1 MTAPATPLSRKHW
14 LTLGLTA
21 LGGGLELYDFMVFVF
36 FVPVLSRVFFPPDIP
51 HWLAQLQTFTVFAVG
66 FLARPLGGMV
76 FGHFGD
82 RIGRKR
88 TFTFSV
94 LLMAAATLAM
104 ACLPGYAVLGFWAPL
119 ILALLRLIQGGA
131 VGGEVAGSYVF
142 ASEHVPADRRGLACG
157 VMAMGMTCGTL
168 LGVFVATLVHSFAT
182 DAQILA
188 FAWRLPFLLGSGL
201 GLLTLFLRRWL
212 EETPVFRDL
221 QRRRALAVQL
231 PLKLVVSAYQ
241 RALVV
246 SSLSLWVLVGHFAV
260 LVLMGPTLLQSQFH
274 IPAAEALSIGSLGTF
289 CAALAC
295 IASGLMFD
303 LLGPGRALAV
313 GTLAA
318 GLSAQF
324 FFGVAAG
331 HGGPLLVVGYCLAAA
346 GTGLLTAVPVLM
358 VKSFPP
364 AVAFSGVSLAY
375 NFGFG
380 VMAGLTPIFI
390 AALLPTVPHSPSLYL
405 FGLEALGMALGLKVA
420 GGLLDPPARA

>member
-1 MTAPATPLSRKHW
+1 MTAPASPLTRKHW

-51 HWLAQLQTFTVFAVG
+51 HWLAQLQTFTIFAVG
-66 FLARPLGGMV
+66 FLARPVGGVV

-119 ILALLRLIQGGA
+119 LLALLRLIQGGA

-157 VMAMGMTCGTL
+157 IMAMGMTSGTL
-168 LGVFVATLVHSFAT
+168 LGVFVATLVHTFAS
-182 DAQILA
+182 DAQVVA

-201 GLLTLFLRRWL
+201 GLLTLFLRRRL

-231 PLKLVVSAYQ
+231 PLKLVVSSY
-241 RALVV
+241 RGALLV
-246 SSLSLWVLVGHFAV
+246 SALALWVLVGHFAV

-274 IPAAEALSIGSLGTF
+274 IPPAQALSIGSLGTF

-295 IASGLMFD
+295 MVSGLMFD
-303 LLGPGRALAV
+303 RLGPGRALAV

-318 GLSAQF
+318 GLTVQF

-331 HGGPLLVVGYCLAAA
+331 QGGPILVAGYCLAAA

-358 VKSFPP
+358 VRSFPP
-364 AVAFSGVSLAY
+364 AVAYSGVSLAY
-375 NFGFG
+375 NLGFG
-380 VMAGLTPIFI
+380 VIAGLTPIFI
-390 AALLPTVPHSPSLYL
+390 AALLPSVPQIPSLYL
-405 FGLEALGMALGLKVA
+405 FALEVLGIALGLKVA
-420 GGLLDPPARA
+420 GGLQNRPTAQ

>member
-1 MTAPATPLSRKHW
+1 MTAPATPLTRKHW
-14 LTLGLTA
+14 LTLALTA

-36 FVPVLSRVFFPPDIP
+36 FVPVLSQVFFPPDIP

-66 FLARPLGGMV
+66 FLARPLGGVV

-94 LLMAAATLAM
+94 LLMAAATLAL
-104 ACLPGYAVLGFWAPL
+104 ACLPGYAVIGLWAPL
-119 ILALLRLIQGGA
+119 ILALLRLVQGAA

-157 VMAMGMTCGTL
+157 VMAMGMTSGTL
-168 LGVFVATLVHSFAT
+168 LGVCVATLVHSVAS
-182 DAQILA
+182 DAQIRD

-201 GLLTLFLRRWL
+201 GLLTLVLRRWL

-231 PLKLVVSAYQ
+231 PVHLVFSAYRRPLVVSAL
-241 RALVV
+241 A
-246 SSLSLWVLVGHFAV
+246 LWVLVGHFAI

-274 IPAAEALSIGSLGTF
+274 IPAAEALLIGSLGTF
-289 CAALAC
+289 CAALASL
-295 IASGLMFD
+295 ASGLMFD
-303 LLGPGRALAV
+303 RLGLGRALAV

-318 GLSAQF
+318 GLTAQF

-331 HGGPLLVVGYCLAAA
+331 QGGALLVAGYALAAA

-390 AALLPTVPHSPSLYL
+390 AALLPAVPHIPSLYL
-405 FGLEALGMALGLKVA
+405 FALEVLGIALGLKVA
-420 GGLLDPPARA
+420 GGLLDRPAAG

>member
-1 MTAPATPLSRKHW
+1 MTVPATPLSRKHW
-14 LTLGLTA
+14 LTLCLTA

-66 FLARPLGGMV
+66 FLARPVGGVV

-104 ACLPGYAVLGFWAPL
+104 ACLPGYAVLGIWAPL
-119 ILALLRLIQGGA
+119 LLAVLRLIQGGA

-142 ASEHVPADRRGLACG
+142 ASEHVPPDRRGLACG
-157 VMAMGMTCGTL
+157 IMAMGMTCGTL
-168 LGVFVATLVHSFAT
+168 LGVFVATLVHTFAT
-182 DAQILA
+182 DAQILD

-231 PLKLVVSAYQ
+231 PLKLVVSAYK

-274 IPAAEALSIGSLGTF
+274 IPAAQALRIGSLGTL
-289 CAALAC
+289 CTALAC

-303 LLGPGRALAV
+303 RLGPGRALAV

-318 GLSAQF
+318 GLTAQF
-324 FFGVAAG
+324 FFGVAAPA
-331 HGGPLLVVGYCLAAA
+331 GGWLLVAGYCLAAA
-346 GTGLLTAVPVLM
+346 GTGLITAVPALLVR
-358 VKSFPP
+358 SFPP

-380 VMAGLTPIFI
+380 ITAGLTPIFI
-390 AALLPTVPHSPSLYL
+390 AALLPTVPHIPSLYL
-405 FGLEALGMALGLKVA
+405 FALEVMGLVLGLKVA
-420 GGLLDPPARA
+420 AGLLERPAAQ